1 MSRSFIRH
9 APNLA
14 PMSRSFIRHA
24 PQLVH
29 QSQLVKS
36 RRCRIPKSAN
46 SKIEDDGAMSRRGC
60 HHPNLPA
67 PASPLDNDDILQ
79 GLVSNPLFP
88 RRFRS
93 YHRTPPLLGVYSGT
107 DFVPTQDPPDQIP
120 TARFS
125 LDLPGDELSNGW
137 SRYRVS
143 CCRGGFVLYFDAN
156 EFLVFHPMSGDRHR
170 VPIPMKDKWGVFPVT
185 AAVVPLGADSSSA
198 NDQCLFRIVTLF
210 SDISHGIIAFASVYS
225 SDTGLWENST
235 GALSTEPRSSGNMIL
250 RRNTLVGNAI
260 YWMFDRPGILQFDLD
275 KQNLGVIEMSQNVD
289 AVGTLMC
296 QIIPT
301 EGCQLGIA
309 ILAERSIQF
318 WERKANDSRAV
329 RWMLRKTVCLDN
341 LLPSNRLPISL
352 VGFAEESKV
361 FFILTDGGVF
371 MVHLDTMQSRKVLEV
386 SEMSHIFL
394 YSSF

>member
-1 MSRSFIRH
+1 M
-9 APNLA
+9 
-14 PMSRSFIRHA
+14 
-24 PQLVH
+24 
-29 QSQLVKS
+29 KS
-36 RRCRIPKSAN
+36 RRCRIPKSAD
-46 SKIEDDGAMSRRGC
+46 SEIEDGGAMSRRGC
-60 HHPNLPA
+60 HHPSLPA
-67 PASPLDNDDILQ
+67 PASPLDNDDILEEILLR
-79 GLVSNPLFP
+79 GHP
-88 RRFRS
+88 RS
-93 YHRTPPLLGVYSGT
+93 PAPPSFLGA

-143 CCRGGFVLYFDAN
+143 CCRGGFVLYFNAN

-185 AAVVPLGADSSSA
+185 AAVVPLGAGSSSA
-198 NDQCLFRIVTLF
+198 SDHCLFRIVTLF
-210 SDISHGIIAFASVYS
+210 SDISHGIRAFASVYS

-235 GALSTEPRSSGNMIL
+235 G
-250 RRNTLVGNAI
+250 
-260 YWMFDRPGILQFDLD
+260 ILQFDLD
-275 KQNLGVIEMSQNVD
+275 KQNLGVIEISQNVD

-296 QIIPT
+296 QIIPA
-301 EGCQLGIA
+301 EGCHLGIA

-341 LLPSNRLPISL
+341 LLPSDRLPISL

-361 FFILTDGGVF
+361 FFFFILTDGGVF

-386 SEMSHIFL
+386 SEMSHIIP
-394 YSSF
+394 YSIF